1 MEHIKGAIRI
11 EKYDAVFE
19 NGEWIPVGAP
29 VDTVEKTNGLQTL
42 RQMMGLGVGT
52 TNSSYSPYI
61 ANYDSWVTAA
71 REMKMW
77 ISEISTKAPCT
88 MPGGLSSDTNS
99 DPYWGAGAQG
109 LVQWGTFQEFTYND
123 DPTTA
128 QNTVVT
134 IKYRFNPNVSRQRS
148 IRGLGIW
155 ATTTVSLDSPFIQGT
170 AQVLDIIYTINV
182 NLSAITS
189 KFPRAEQM
197 QRKQYALPAE
207 TNNFPAANYGIRR
220 LNLLPNATFNQHW
233 QTQIH
238 PPIKYNSNESYF
250 TTDPDGGDI
259 QTEAN
264 TIHDDGDITLGQY
277 NNVNLFDGVFNMG
290 DLNLS
295 NLETPSGILIGTLAY
310 SNITHDANN
319 IHERLSA
326 NGWSSSND
334 VSLGA
339 AFSIK
344 DSDSFSAI
352 QNLFPRTK
360 ASNVPMQD
368 VDNLATGAGTITI
381 DDSTALKATAGA
393 SGWTG
398 NQDAAGFAKKYRV
411 QITTSGDLG
420 VSEYNLLSRTW
431 LGTYENNWPRR
442 GVRVFTSQ
450 AGLDKNTSTNTGSG
464 PFNTDFPHMS
474 NIEYNWHGM
483 HSADVS
489 TTSTRYD
496 NDFTDNH
503 LSGWITDYYGWP
515 EWVSFD
521 KTGVTIGR
529 VNDAPINIDSDGTGT
544 SFTKIGQVVHNGPNL
559 YISDVSNGLYKVT
572 RNIGDDNYTVS
583 KLTAAGA
590 ANSNNARGVQIKN
603 DGTIWAVFDEE
614 LCSSTDDGAN
624 WTVYNAASGTQ
635 FKIDGILDTSS
646 GTTEPTRINKF
657 FMDRYNTE
665 DRFLFP
671 TCGVGNEHETNIQK
685 AVWWSRAGSTGTSN
699 QSAQFDTGNTEIN
712 VFAFMSTWVSKNGVW
727 VTSSST
733 NSYTT
738 SFGTTSI
745 FTTQGGPSSSGA
757 LSRGDRGPIWWE
769 DSDTGKE
776 FLLAQGYITNN
787 ESFYGAID
795 MDQWDSTEAVVGNY
809 RFGRAGNSSSN
820 AHLDYTFSSSKAGT
834 ASDAE
839 NTKGSQGACTTMIE
853 KGIVLNAYDNTWHLG
868 MLGGDT
874 VDSDQGK
881 SLGFWKK
888 YGWNG
893 SSWIEGS
900 TTSRATHNT
909 QESLVDGLNIKF
921 DSVAS
926 NTDQFIST
934 EYYDQYVY
942 NGVFKDNA
950 TTYSIQPQLTL
961 NSITECSQFE
971 STVPSTVLGSV
982 TEKLT
987 AGVSISDA
995 SQGSNNWKPHV
1006 WPEAPGVFA
1015 VVSSFTQDNLIA
1027 MGSEQRLTGDFTI
1040 TFKVPQIDVRQA
1052 QTSNRGHFVGVTEW
1066 DPSGLIDL
1074 DNSPYVYDE
1083 YLRLDRGRDIDSDGV
1098 LSIDIRRWS
1107 DTTALSDLDVTDFD
1121 PKNDVFTIERTSGT
1135 VVYKRNGITFY
1146 TSAISNT
1153 NDMQFICG
1161 HRGNSSPQSYGDML
1175 IDNAEVTYTNNQRLV
1190 SIGNGVD
1197 LGASDSDFRKVIT
1210 SSKIRDQY
1218 NSININGTPAIINYD
1233 LTAPSTSGG
1242 EVTILPYS
1250 GRLWFDSSDNGA
1262 TITGS
1267 LGYVKR
1273 LNPVT

>member
-19 NGEWIPVGAP
+19 DGEWIPVGAP

-52 TNSSYSPYI
+52 TTSTYAPYI
-61 ANYDSWVTAA
+61 QNYDNWIASA
-71 REMKMW
+71 REMRMW
-77 ISEISTKAPCT
+77 ISEISAKAPCG
-88 MPGGLSSDTNS
+88 MPGGLTSDTNS
-99 DPYWGAGAQG
+99 NPYWGDGAQG

-123 DPTTA
+123 DPAGA

-148 IRGLGIW
+148 IRGVGLW
-155 ATTTVSLDSPFIQGT
+155 ATTTVSLDVPFIQGS

-182 NLSAITS
+182 NLSGITS

-207 TNNFPAANYGIRR
+207 TSNFPVANYGLSR
-220 LNLLPNATFNQHW
+220 LHLLPNTEFNQHW
-233 QTQIH
+233 QTQINS
-238 PPIKYNSNESYF
+238 PIGYRSSESYF
-250 TTDPDGGDI
+250 STDPDGGDI

-264 TIHDDGDITLGQY
+264 TVHDADDTSLGQY
-277 NNVNLFDGVFNMG
+277 NYINLFDGVFNMG

-295 NLETPSGILIGTLAY
+295 NLETPSGILIGTIAY
-310 SNITHDANN
+310 TNNSHISDN

-326 NGWSSSND
+326 NGYSSSNNF
-334 VSLGA
+334 SIGT
-339 AFSIK
+339 AFAIK

-360 ASNVPMQD
+360 ASNLPMQD

-411 QITTSGDLG
+411 QVTTSGDLG
-420 VSEYNLLSRTW
+420 TSEYNLLSRTW

-450 AGLDKNTSTNTGSG
+450 TGLQKNTIENTGTG
-464 PFNTDFPHMS
+464 QFNTDYPHMS
-474 NIEYNWHGM
+474 NINYNWHGM
-483 HSADVS
+483 HSEDVS
-489 TTSTRYD
+489 TSSTAFD

-503 LSGWITDYYGWP
+503 LSGWITGNYGWP

-529 VNDAPINIDSDGTGT
+529 VNDAPINIESDGTGT
-544 SFTKIGQVVHNGPNL
+544 SFTKIGQVVHNGSNL

-572 RNIGDDNYTVS
+572 RNSNEDNYTVS
-583 KLTAAGA
+583 KLTASGA

-603 DGTIWAVFDEE
+603 DGTIWTVFGEE

-635 FKIDGILDTSS
+635 FKIDDILDTSNGS
-646 GTTEPTRINKF
+646 TEPTRISKF
-657 FMDRYNTE
+657 FMDRYNAE

-671 TCGVGNEHETNIQK
+671 TCGAGNEHETNLDK
-685 AVWWSRAGSTGTSN
+685 AVWWSRAGSTGTSD
-699 QSAQFDTGNTEIN
+699 QSAQFSTGNNSIN
-712 VFAFMSTWVSKNGVW
+712 VFALMSTWVSKNGVW
-727 VTSSST
+727 VTSNNSSA
-733 NSYTT
+733 YTSAFGNT
-738 SFGTTSI
+738 SS
-745 FTTQGGPSSSGA
+745 FTTQGGPENDYSF
-757 LSRGDRGPIWWE
+757 SRGDRGPIWWE

-776 FLLAQGYITNN
+776 FLLGQAEGTANN
-787 ESFYGAID
+787 YCYYGAVD
-795 MDQWDSTEAVVGNY
+795 MDQYDSTDAVIGNY
-809 RFGRAGNSSSN
+809 QFGRGGTSSSN
-820 AHLDYTFSSSKAGT
+820 AHLDYTFSSSKSGSST
-834 ASDAE
+834 DEE
-839 NTKGSQGACTTMIE
+839 NTFTSSGACTTMIE
-853 KGIVLNAYDNTWHLG
+853 KGIVLNAYNKGWHLG

-874 VDSDQGK
+874 IDSDQGK

-893 SSWIEGS
+893 SSWVEGS
-900 TTSRATHNT
+900 TASRATHNT
-909 QESLVDGLNIKF
+909 QESLIDGLNIKF

-971 STVPSTVLGSV
+971 STVPSSVLGSV

-987 AGVSISDA
+987 AATSISDA
-995 SQGSNNWKPHV
+995 SQNGTTWEPHV

-1015 VVSSFTQDNLIA
+1015 VVSSFSQDNLIV

-1040 TFKVPQIDVRQA
+1040 TFKVPQIDTRVA
-1052 QTSNRGHFVGVTEW
+1052 QTSNRAHFVGVTEY
-1066 DPSGLIDL
+1066 DPAGLVDL
-1074 DNSPYVYDE
+1074 DNSPYAYDE
-1083 YLRLDRGRDIDSDGV
+1083 YLRLSRGRDIDSDGV
-1098 LSIDIRRWS
+1098 LSIDMRRWS
-1107 DTTALSDLDVTDFD
+1107 DTTALSDNDVVDFD

-1135 VVYKRNGITFY
+1135 VVYKRNGTTFY

-1153 NDMQFICG
+1153 NDMQFIVG
-1161 HRGNSSPQSYGDML
+1161 HRGTSNSNGEML
-1175 IDNAEVTYTNNQRLV
+1175 IDDAEVTYTNNQRLV
-1190 SIGNGVD
+1190 NIGNGTD
-1197 LGASDSDFRKVIT
+1197 LGASDSDFRKIIT

-1218 NSININGTPAIINYD
+1218 NSININGTPATINYD
-1233 LTAPSTSGG
+1233 FTAPSTSGG